1 MSSSKCR
8 VVGDFVW
15 LGLYLVL
22 NLLSNIFSGGSHK
35 YLAPVMLNGMRV
47 NISPL

>member
-1 MSSSKCR
+1 MNR
-8 VVGDFVW
+8 QVVGDFVW
-15 LGLYLVL
+15 LGLYLVP
-22 NLLSNIFSGGSHK
+22 NLLSNICSGGGSHK

>member
-1 MSSSKCR
+1 MGSSECL

-15 LGLYLVL
+15 LGLFLVL
-22 NLLSNIFSGGSHK
+22 NLLSNICFGGSRT